1 MPDVPARPAAPRSA
15 YTPIACAVHDR
26 LESWAVRRQPVEVVW
41 RAGGGERTAT
51 TTVDDVFARDGADWV
66 RLGTG
71 ETLRADA
78 LARVDGQALADA
90 C

>member
-1 MPDVPARPAAPRSA
+1 MSEPA

-26 LESWAVRRQPVEVVW
+26 LEHWAVRREPVEVLWVE
-41 RAGGGERTAT
+41 GGGERSAVTEIT
-51 TTVDDVFARDGADWV
+51 DVFARDGADWV

-71 ETLRADA
+71 AEVRADR
-78 LARVDGQALADA
+78 LVRVSGVEVAGR